1 MSKPVVIITGA
12 KGNLGKATVR
22 QFIEEGY
29 HVVAT
34 VSSGNSLGY
43 LQDHPSLTVFPVNV
57 LDADQSAQLVKEVT
71 LRFGEIHSVFMLVGT
86 YISGT
91 FEETGLDALD
101 KMINMNFKSA
111 YTIAQPAF
119 RQMMKQKSGG
129 RLVFIGARPAIQ
141 PEEARTAVA
150 YALSKSLLFRLA
162 ESINAESRGRNIT
175 AHVIIP
181 SIIDTEVNRASQPE
195 ADYSNWVK
203 PEELADVMLYTASGK
218 GAALRETVLKV
229 YGNA

>member
-1 MSKPVVIITGA
+1 MFWIGPICLNWWKKLRIALERFILYSCLLGLTFPEPLRKP
-12 KGNLGKATVR
+12 
-22 QFIEEGY
+22 
-29 HVVAT
+29 
-34 VSSGNSLGY
+34 
-43 LQDHPSLTVFPVNV
+43 DW
-57 LDADQSAQLVKEVT
+57 
-71 LRFGEIHSVFMLVGT
+71 ML
-86 YISGT
+86 
-91 FEETGLDALD
+91 LD
-101 KMINMNFKSA
+101 KMIIMNFKSA

-119 RQMMKQKSGG
+119 RQMMKQKREADWFSLEQD
-129 RLVFIGARPAIQ
+129 RLFNLKKQ
-141 PEEARTAVA
+141 RTAVA

-203 PEELADVMLYTASGK
+203 PEELADVIYSIGK